1 MKKQL
6 DLARKSAPNTQEPV
20 APTQKP
26 VLQGTRSLS
35 SGAAIVLGV
44 SLLAILII
52 AVLYFLQP

>member
-6 DLARKSAPNTQEPV
+6 DLARKSAPPAQEPV

-26 VLQGTRSLS
+26 APQGTRSLS